1 MWIRW
6 HTDRLYTYA
15 RARRRAREDA
25 RPRTMARET
34 EDEKARETEDEK
46 ARAER
51 ELLALVRGE
60 LRERIPKEMLRAMDA
75 SDGVEGGDAQGK
87 GGARDGTEVI
97 APRALVALF
106 ERPRA
111 SSENE
116 SESESGSGSESEGD
130 FCAEASDGTYETVAG
145 VAYGA
150 KIEIR
155 RWIGNADE
163 CDEDGEGENGGSD
176 DDGALDS
183 DSENAY
189 GGYASSSS
197 EDIVKRMSR
206 LRSRPMGRC
215 ERIEL
220 ADDNTPHTGNIRV
233 FRVSADGKWFVT
245 AGDDKLVKLWSTEG
259 WKCTR
264 TVACG
269 KKVSS
274 ACFTPDSQHFIFA
287 DKFGEIFACEVG
299 SDKEPVLMLG
309 HCSTIITDVVC
320 MEGGKSGYLLTS
332 DRENKTRVSVLPKS
346 ETRTAFN
353 GSAPEIQSFCYG
365 HSQYVSCV
373 RPIVQPESRKKRWG
387 THKDCLITG
396 SGDASLRMWDAATGQ
411 ETDPLA
417 VIQFHFGEI
426 CDIATRAEGTHISVA
441 IEEKKEL
448 AVVHLTSFK
457 SVPKLFLVGFGPPW
471 AECAHSIQF
480 DRNMILWGA
489 GVRKNED
496 GSQTAVFMREG
507 TIIDDLSVTLS
518 AEESAGTTYYSQ
530 LRKREFSEQER
541 LARKQHRKDM
551 QIKEVREAR
560 KRKAESAAVEEETS

>member
-1 MWIRW
+1 MS
-6 HTDRLYTYA
+6 
-15 RARRRAREDA
+15 
-25 RPRTMARET
+25 RET
-34 EDEKARETEDEK
+34 SDEE

-51 ELLALVRGE
+51 ELLALIRGE
-60 LRERIPKEMLRAMDA
+60 LRERIPEEALRAM
-75 SDGVEGGDAQGK
+75 E
-87 GGARDGTEVI
+87 ARAGDGTEGGGGGEGREGATRRDGAEGI

-111 SSENE
+111 SSEGEGEGEGE
-116 SESESGSGSESEGD
+116 SESEDD
-130 FCAEASDGTYETVAG
+130 FWETEASDGTYETVAG

-155 RWIGNADE
+155 RWIGRAEVSDE
-163 CDEDGEGENGGSD
+163 EGEVEDGGSD

-183 DSENAY
+183 DSEDAY

-197 EDIVKRMSR
+197 EDIMKRMSR
-206 LRSRPMGRC
+206 LRSRPMGTC

-220 ADDNTPHTGNIRV
+220 TDDSTPHTGNIRV

-259 WKCTR
+259 WKCER

-274 ACFTPDSQHFIFA
+274 ACFTPDSKHFIFA
-287 DKFGEIFACEVG
+287 DKFGEVFACEVD

-320 MEGGKSGYLLTS
+320 MEGGKSGYLLTC
-332 DRENKTRVSVLPKS
+332 DRENKTRVSVLPKP
-346 ETRTAFN
+346 EIRTAFN

-373 RPIVQPESRKKRWG
+373 RAVAQPERKKKGWG
-387 THKDCLITG
+387 PHKDCLITG

-411 ETDPLA
+411 ETDPAA
-417 VIQFHFGEI
+417 VIEFHFGEI
-426 CDIATRAEGTHISVA
+426 CDIATRSEGTHIAVA
-441 IEEKKEL
+441 LEDKKEL
-448 AVVHLTSFK
+448 AVVHLTAFK
-457 SVPKLFLVGFGPPW
+457 NVPKLFLVGFGPPW
-471 AECAHSIQF
+471 AESAHSIQF

-507 TIIDDLSVTLS
+507 TIIDDLSVTLN

-530 LRKREFSEQER
+530 LRRREFSEQER

-560 KRKAESAAVEEETS
+560 KRKAEGAAVEEETS